1 MKTFTLTT
9 IAASLIAVSAF
20 AQTATTVVT
29 DPAAATDMPA
39 TQTHKMTPEEIK
51 LRLQKRQGM
60 RAEALA
66 HAQEE
71 MATRAGEHAQNGMD
85 MAANA
90 GPDMGAEMG
99 GGMGAGNGAGMGGG
113 MGAGNGAGMGG
124 GAGGGMGG
132 GAGGGMGG
140 RGN

>member
-1 MKTFTLTT
+1 MKTLTLTT

-29 DPAAATDMPA
+29 DPAAPTDMQA
-39 TQTHKMTPEEIK
+39 TQAHEMTQEEIK

-66 HAQEE
+66 HAQEA
-71 MATRAGEHAQNGMD
+71 MPAQAREHAQKGMD
-85 MAANA
+85 MAADA
-90 GPDMGAEMG
+90 GRDMGAEMS
-99 GGMGAGNGAGMGGG
+99 GGMGGGNGAGMGAGG
-113 MGAGNGAGMGG
+113 GMGG